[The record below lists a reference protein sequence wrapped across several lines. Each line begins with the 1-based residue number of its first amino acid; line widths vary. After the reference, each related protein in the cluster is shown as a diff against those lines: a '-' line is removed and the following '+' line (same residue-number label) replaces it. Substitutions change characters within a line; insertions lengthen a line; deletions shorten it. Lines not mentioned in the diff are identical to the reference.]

1 MHCRHISNPI
11 CCIIYSLRKEVVR
24 LRKENK
30 ELKGEVEN
38 LQDNAQRLQ
47 DANAQA
53 ENNFGTLTTHA
64 KSELKKAEFAAEEF
78 KLQIKELKMA
88 QAEQKDEIRMKQ
100 AAYVSEV
107 QSRLQ
112 YQDAMTR
119 IVELLQEKCRNS
131 RLVEEVLQITDD
143 VEDFEERVHS
153 PPSSASN
160 ANDGGDAEDLNSSM
174 VGRFTSMFS

>member
-1 MHCRHISNPI
+1 
-11 CCIIYSLRKEVVR
+11 
-24 LRKENK
+24 
-30 ELKGEVEN
+30 
-38 LQDNAQRLQ
+38 
-47 DANAQA
+47 
-53 ENNFGTLTTHA
+53 
-64 KSELKKAEFAAEEF
+64 
-78 KLQIKELKMA
+78 MA

-153 PPSSASN
+153 PSAKKN
-160 ANDGGDAEDLNSSM
+160 YDNGDEEAEDLNNSSM